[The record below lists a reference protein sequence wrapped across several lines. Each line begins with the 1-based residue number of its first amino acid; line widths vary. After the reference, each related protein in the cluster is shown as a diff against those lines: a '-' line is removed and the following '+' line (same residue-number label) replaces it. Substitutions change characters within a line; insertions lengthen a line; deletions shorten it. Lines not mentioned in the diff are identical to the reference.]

1 MYIAPLLLDRALPDP
16 DVWHGNNLAMPDYA
30 ATYVNLFGELW
41 EDAHDARTAL
51 TYLWSHS
58 EVQNALDRWIDLSR
72 ELARLA
78 ASEEIDDA
86 AERRW
91 QQLVKQR
98 RSIGDD
104 TLSNPALRRILKR
117 LP

>member
-1 MYIAPLLLDRALPDP
+1 
-16 DVWHGNNLAMPDYA
+16 MPDYA

-41 EDAHDARTAL
+41 EDAHDARTVL
-51 TYLWSHS
+51 TYLWAHS
-58 EVQNALDRWIDLSR
+58 EVQNGLDRWIDLSR

-98 RSIGDD
+98 RSIADD
-104 TLSNPALRRILKR
+104 TLSNPALRRIF
-117 LP
+117 